1 MHDRQ
6 SPAGKQALPERVIRI
21 GSMDDADPDV
31 DFWLDKSDRERLHAL
46 QLCREACFGRAAV
59 VGRRARVLEV
69 VDGW

>member
-6 SPAGKQALPERVIRI
+6 SSAGNQALPERLIRV
-21 GSMDDADPDV
+21 GSMDDADPDI

-46 QLCREACFGRAAV
+46 QLRREACFGRAAV
-59 VGRRARVLEV
+59 VGRLARVLEV